1 MINNNKYII
10 ISPFFPTN
18 EGHVGS
24 YVYDQAKTLSDITNY
39 DVRVIKVVSM
49 FSNEKDYTFK
59 GIDVKIFKVLDI
71 PFFIFPG
78 VFDFINNSRIKRFF
92 RSNNLLSNLDVIHAH
107 VCYPAAYLA
116 NAIESIVNVKTIA
129 QHHGIDALQLLNGR
143 FSLLTKIQNR
153 FLKGR
158 SLKQLNKI
166 GLSVSVS
173 KRVMKTLHEHK
184 KYQPKD
190 EYILYNGVDRTKFYN
205 TNTLKNNEIYRI
217 GCIAN
222 FWKIKDHINLIKA
235 IKLIILDGIN
245 NIELKLIGVG
255 ETLDLCKQFVIDH
268 NLSSYIIF
276 EKERPHTLINDF
288 YNELDLFILPSY
300 YEASACVLMEAWAT
314 DTPILSIKEQGIAEL
329 IPVNEK
335 NNLLADK
342 KSPES
347 LKEKIIGEY
356 NRKRSYPFNDN
367 YNIKNTIKQFINYS
381 FFKSDD

>member
-1 MINNNKYII
+1 M
-10 ISPFFPTN
+10 
-18 EGHVGS
+18 
-24 YVYDQAKTLSDITNY
+24 
-39 DVRVIKVVSM
+39 
-49 FSNEKDYTFK
+49 
-59 GIDVKIFKVLDI
+59 
-71 PFFIFPG
+71 
-78 VFDFINNSRIKRFF
+78 
-92 RSNNLLSNLDVIHAH
+92 NNLSVIHAH

-116 NAIESIVNVKTIA
+116 NAIASIVKVKTIV

-153 FLKGR
+153 FLKNR
-158 SLKQLNKI
+158 SIKQLNKI

-173 KRVMKTLHEHK
+173 KIVRRALYGYK
-184 KYQPKD
+184 KYKPND

-205 TNTLKNNEIYRI
+205 TNTSKDNEKYTI

-222 FWKIKDHINLIKA
+222 FWKIKDHISLIKA
-235 IKLIILDGIN
+235 IDLIVLDGIT
-245 NIELKLIGVG
+245 NIELKLIGSG
-255 ETLDLCKQFVIDH
+255 EKLDLCKQFVSDH
-268 NLSSYIIF
+268 NLSSYIFF
-276 EKERPHTLINDF
+276 EKERPHTLINNF
-288 YNELDLFILPSY
+288 YNEIDLFILPSY

-314 DTPILSIKEQGIAEL
+314 DTPILSIKDQGIAEL

-356 NRKRSYPFNDN
+356 KRKRSYPFNDN
-367 YNIKNTIKQFINYS
+367 YDIKNTIKQFTNYS

>member
-92 RSNNLLSNLDVIHAH
+92 RSNNFLSNLDVIHAH

>member
-92 RSNNLLSNLDVIHAH
+92 RSNNFLSNLDVIHAH

-300 YEASACVLMEAWAT
+300 YEALGCVLMEAWAT